1 LYQYNR
7 LDEPS
12 TITDN
17 KHLTGDERWVFT
29 YYNDGMTTAYTSAL
43 ASASRALKEFNPSLA
58 KRCLAAAIKL
68 WNDNEEKTTTPAFM
82 QPGFQLFLA
91 TGDKKYIAN
100 LEENLLKSF
109 TGRNGKL
116 STRNL
121 SFALQAVPYMSEGF
135 LAQLKPIV
143 EAYKQELDELA
154 TQSPYGVNVYGT
166 GWGSTGSIVGQGINC
181 YWANKYFPEI
191 ISKDE
196 IYKCA
201 DFIFGCH
208 PYSNRSFVMGVG
220 VVPKNVAYGN
230 NRADFSFIPGAL
242 VPGLLL
248 LQPDYLENKDDWPF
262 FWGQN
267 ESTIGGNASYLL
279 FGNILSNLK

>member
-1 LYQYNR
+1 
-7 LDEPS
+7 
-12 TITDN
+12 
-17 KHLTGDERWVFT
+17 
-29 YYNDGMTTAYTSAL
+29 M
-43 ASASRALKEFNPSLA
+43 
-58 KRCLAAAIKL
+58 
-68 WNDNEEKTTTPAFM
+68 
-82 QPGFQLFLA
+82 
-91 TGDKKYIAN
+91 
-100 LEENLLKSF
+100 KSF

-116 STRNL
+116 NTRNL

-208 PYSNRSFVMGVG
+208 PYSNLSFVMGVG